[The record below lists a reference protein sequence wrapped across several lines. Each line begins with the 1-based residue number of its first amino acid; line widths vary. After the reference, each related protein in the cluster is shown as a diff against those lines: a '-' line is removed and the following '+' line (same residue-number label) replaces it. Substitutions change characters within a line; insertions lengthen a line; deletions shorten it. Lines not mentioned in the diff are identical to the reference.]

1 MQRYLQPQEE
11 IRRCWWSLLWPQF
24 PLLAPD
30 DLPWFGGPFQER
42 TVRSN
47 HVWLQ
52 ARRAQPWKR
61 CENRVHEQTS
71 ECRNSRNLPLQ
82 SLRKN
87 CQSYQP
93 WTSWSRTRS
102 TSGCS
107 EEQKKQ
113 KEKMI
118 SFGISFISVC
128 YFLYPL
134 IKNHFCSISLNKS
147 LNTNWNK
154 FEV

>member
-11 IRRCWWSLLWPQF
+11 ICRCRWSLFRAQF

-30 DLPWFGGPFQER
+30 DLPWFGSPLQER
-42 TVRSN
+42 TVRPN

-61 CENRVHEQTS
+61 CKNWVHEQTQ
-71 ECRNSRNLPLQ
+71 ECRNSRNLPLK

-87 CQSYQP
+87 CQSRQP
-93 WTSWSRTRS
+93 R
-102 TSGCS
+102 TSGTWAWSASGRS
-107 EEQKKQ
+107 EDQKKQ

-118 SFGISFISVC
+118 SFGIKFYFGLLFSLFID
-128 YFLYPL
+128 
-134 IKNHFCSISLNKS
+134 KNHSCIISLN
-147 LNTNWNK
+147 
-154 FEV
+154 